1 MKAVVFDGAIPRY
14 LATRAAG
21 GVSKRLLTGACRCT
35 RLRDVPAPSLPT
47 ERWVRVATRLGGIC
61 GSDLNLVSLHVSPS
75 ASPFS
80 SFPFVIGH
88 ENVGTV
94 TDVGRDVTRVARGDR
109 VVVNPLLACGARGVS
124 PPCSHCANGYPSR
137 CAHFTDGDVAPGML
151 LGTTRGLGGSWG
163 EAFVAHETQ
172 IFRVPRTVSD
182 RAAVLVE
189 PLACVV
195 SPLLEHPVAEDARVL
210 VIGAGSMGLLAV
222 AALKSLTQAE
232 VTIVAKHAFQAEHA
246 ERLGA
251 NRVVMMRGGDYFAE
265 LSRATGG
272 RLLQPILGPRI
283 HVGGF
288 DTTFV
293 CVGTETAVSD
303 SLRFTRAGGTVVLLG
318 NVARLARVDWT
329 PLWQKE
335 LTMHGSLCYSAAVH
349 GGSGQDAFE
358 TALSLAD
365 GALASS
371 LEPLVTHVV
380 PVEHFEEAL
389 SLAQGR
395 AGRGAVKVALSGPAA
410 DAGTPADA

>member
-21 GVSKRLLTGACRCT
+21 AVSRRLLTGACRCT
-35 RLRDVPAPSLPT
+35 QLREVASPVLPT
-47 ERWVRVATRLGGIC
+47 DRWVRIATRLGGVC

-94 TDVGRDVTRVARGDR
+94 TEVGAAVTHVARGDR
-109 VVVNPLLACGARGVS
+109 VVVNPLLACRARGID
-124 PPCSHCANGYPSR
+124 PPCAHCADDHPSR
-137 CAHFTDGDVAPGML
+137 CEHFTDGHVAAGML

-163 EAFVAHETQ
+163 EQFVAHESQ
-172 IFRVPRTVSD
+172 VRRVPEPVSD

-195 SPLLEHPVAEDARVL
+195 SPVLEHGIAEGARVL

-222 AALKSLTQAE
+222 AALKALARAE
-232 VTIVAKHAFQAEHA
+232 VTILAKHRFQAEHA
-246 ERLGA
+246 ERLRA
-251 NRVVMMRGGDYFAE
+251 DRIVMMRDGDYFAE

-293 CVGTETAVSD
+293 CVGTDTAVSD
-303 SLRFTRAGGTVVLLG
+303 ALRFTRAGGTVVLLG

-335 LTMHGSLCYSAAVH
+335 LRVFGSLCYNAPHHA
-349 GGSGQDAFE
+349 GTRRDAFD
-358 TALSLAD
+358 TALALVS
-365 GALASS
+365 GAGGRD
-371 LEPLVTHVV
+371 LEPLVTHVL
-380 PVEHFEEAL
+380 PIDAYAEGLAI
-389 SLAQGR
+389 AQGR
-395 AGRGAVKVALSGPAA
+395 AGRSAVKVAFSGPV
-410 DAGTPADA
+410 